1 MKKIFLILLLL
12 VSSSVHLFADF
23 SKKATVEPKLLQS
36 GAEKQWCPITGLKI
50 SDYYKTSYAAKLD
63 SNGRER
69 QYSCIFALVSD
80 IKESGINM
88 DSIKVMDAKKQIYI
102 DAKKAF
108 FLINSSIA
116 PTYGD
121 ISTLAFK
128 DRTDALKFEKRYGG
142 KIVTFKKALRV
153 AIKNLKQNS
162 SYMQKIYTK
171 KLYAMGEKI
180 YKKRC
185 KKIDLSDFIEIN
197 ELKSE
202 IVQEK
207 LCGTLD
213 EKHLHALALYL
224 WDVKRE
230 GGISNKTQKVKV
242 DEDEK
247 CPVCGMFVY
256 KYPRWATQIFY
267 KHGDD
272 EHHLSFD
279 GVKDMMKFYFNNKKW
294 GKYDYAKR
302 KNITKILVTDYYKQY
317 AIDARKAYFVIGSN
331 IYGPMGNELVPF
343 STLEEAKNFKNDHKG
358 TKILK
363 FSDIKETLPY
373 MLDTK

>member
-1 MKKIFLILLLL
+1 MKKLFLIFIML
-12 VSSSVHLFADF
+12 SSYLFGDF
-23 SKKATVEPKLLQS
+23 SKTATITPKLFQS

-50 SDYYKTSYAAKLD
+50 SDFYKTSYIAKLD
-63 SNGRER
+63 SNGRYR

-80 IKESGINM
+80 IKDSGINM
-88 DSIKVMDAKKQIYI
+88 NSIRVMDAKKEIYT

-108 FLINSSIA
+108 FLINSTIS
-116 PTYGD
+116 PTYGK

-128 DRTDALKFEKRYGG
+128 SKVDALEFEKKYGG
-142 KIVTFKKALRV
+142 KIVNFERALHIAV
-153 AIKNLKQNS
+153 NSLKENS
-162 SYMQKIYTK
+162 SYMQKIFTK
-171 KLYAMGEKI
+171 KLYIMGKKI

-185 KKIDLSDFIEIN
+185 QKIDLSDFIEIN

-202 IVQEK
+202 ILRDK

-213 EKHLHALALYL
+213 EKHLQALALYL

-230 GGISNKTQKVKV
+230 GGVSNKTEKVKV
-242 DEDEK
+242 NENEK

-256 KYPRWATQIFY
+256 KYPKWAAQIFY
-267 KHGDD
+267 KHGNH

-317 AIDARKAYFVIGSN
+317 AIDARIAYFVIGSN
-331 IYGPMGNELVPF
+331 IYGPMGNELIPF
-343 STLEEAKNFKNDHKG
+343 STLQEAKNFKNDHKG

-363 FSDIKETLPY
+363 FSEIKESLPY
-373 MLDTK
+373 KLDTK